1 MPTLNMPLKTCSK
14 EKPKPR
20 RKLERIANEAT
31 LQTSTKKL
39 YAYDSFAEPS
49 GRVKNLKLQDW
60 SIDYQ
65 QDRAV
70 LRKYEPNVLVPKYEL
85 CIDDSLGYYISVYCW
100 QLPTDHPLYTVNERS
115 MRNIT
120 VSSLVKDLQSYP
132 VCSGISMSL
141 SSQHT
146 INHVIPK
153 CFDPHK
159 LVDASDSEES
169 LGYHFV
175 EMNIIGH

>member
-1 MPTLNMPLKTCSK
+1 MLTLNMPLKTCSK

-20 RKLERIANEAT
+20 RKLERIANEST

-39 YAYDSFAEPS
+39 YAYDSFAELS

-65 QDRAV
+65 QDRVV
-70 LRKYEPNVLVPKYEL
+70 LRKYEPKVLVPKYEL
-85 CIDDSLGYYISVYCW
+85 CIDDSSGYYISVYNW
-100 QLPTDHPLYTVNERS
+100 QLPTENPLYTVNKRS

-120 VSSLVKDLQSYP
+120 DSSLVKDLQSYP
-132 VCSGISMSL
+132 VCSGISMLL

-153 CFDPHK
+153 SFDP

-169 LGYHFV
+169 LDLHFV
-175 EMNIIGH
+175 EMNIIDH